1 MTRGGPLIIIAFL
14 VPLTLDVG
22 PSPVFLSRILI
33 VRKILLLLYSKIKN
47 ANSQYHI
54 RISNINIQY
63 IKYEYI
69 YKYIFLYRIYFMFI
83 MYLCYHMIRLILI
96 GTLGP
101 IYTSSTSIF
110 ILILLLLETLQ
121 YEYAAMNVLH

>member
-63 IKYEYI
+63 EYQIYES
-69 YKYIFLYRIYFMFI
+69 K
-83 MYLCYHMIRLILI
+83 LI
-96 GTLGP
+96 GADC
-101 IYTSSTSIF
+101 
-110 ILILLLLETLQ
+110 ILLIASILSDQQLEEFVAIAKTLELD
-121 YEYAAMNVLH
+121 YLIEVHDLSLIHI

>member
-1 MTRGGPLIIIAFL
+1 
-14 VPLTLDVG
+14 
-22 PSPVFLSRILI
+22 
-33 VRKILLLLYSKIKN
+33 
-47 ANSQYHI
+47 
-54 RISNINIQY
+54 
-63 IKYEYI
+63 
-69 YKYIFLYRIYFMFI
+69 MFI

-121 YEYAAMNVLH
+121 YEYAAMNVDRQWIIIYSIINN

>member
-1 MTRGGPLIIIAFL
+1 MRIHNIIFE
-14 VPLTLDVG
+14 
-22 PSPVFLSRILI
+22 
-33 VRKILLLLYSKIKN
+33 Y
-47 ANSQYHI
+47 
-54 RISNINIQY
+54 RISISN

-69 YKYIFLYRIYFMFI
+69 YKYIYLYRIYFMFI

-121 YEYAAMNVLH
+121 YEYAAMNVLHQ